1 MTLTHTAQ
9 LLARSTRAVLIAVFW
24 AGFFT
29 LVLAQHLNQ
38 HVFGWWGMD
47 YHWNGKQAEERREM
61 ERERM
66 LNERITKRLNGIKAG
81 RFALTA
87 DEHGVVLYDPSN
99 RGDEN
104 DQRIVTTVDELID
117 ICRKIVAIAE
127 AAE

>member
-1 MTLTHTAQ
+1 
-9 LLARSTRAVLIAVFW
+9 
-24 AGFFT
+24 
-29 LVLAQHLNQ
+29 
-38 HVFGWWGMD
+38 MD